1 MKISDFNTT
10 YFFWLLIIAAVAV
23 IVLFIPFLIPIVI
36 AGVFATLFYPLYEFS
51 AKKMK
56 MGEVGGSL
64 FSCLMI
70 VFLVVIPCVATIG
83 LVTKEVRS
91 TLAFTSEHPEFLDES
106 MQYIRSFISQIPF
119 VDESSVTSLFQKSGE
134 VFVNILQ
141 RTYSG
146 ISQFFFA
153 LFIMFFSLF
162 YFFIDGKKI
171 MKVIMDLSPLRTEQE
186 KVLIKEF
193 ISISKATLKGTV
205 VIGIIQGALGGLLF
219 LFTGVPSPMTWGVVM
234 IILSIIPV
242 IGSWL
247 VWIPVGIGMIL
258 SGSLIEG
265 VIILLFGA
273 LIISSIDNILR
284 PKLVGRDS
292 QMHPLF
298 VLFATIGGIITF
310 GVIGFIIGPIIVA
323 LFLALL
329 RMYEQDFAKQLKYY
343 NKDKNGI

>member
-1 MKISDFNTT
+1 MKISHFNTT
-10 YFFWLLIIAAVAV
+10 YFFWLLIIATVSV

-56 MGEVGGSL
+56 MGEIGGSL

-70 VFLVVIPCVATIG
+70 IFLVIIPCVATIG

-91 TLAFTSEHPEFLDES
+91 TLTFASEHPEFLDES
-106 MQYIRSFISQIPF
+106 LQYIRSFISQIPF
-119 VDESSVTSLFQKSGE
+119 VDESNVTSLFQKSGE
-134 VFVNILQ
+134 IFVNILQ
-141 RTYSG
+141 KTYSG

-162 YFFIDGKKI
+162 YFFMDGKRI
-171 MKVIMDLSPLRTEQE
+171 MKVIMNLSPLRTEQE

-193 ISISKATLKGTV
+193 ISISKATLKGTL
-205 VIGIIQGALGGLLF
+205 VIGIIQGVLGGLLF

-247 VWIPVGIGMIL
+247 VWIPVGVGMIL

-265 VIILLFGA
+265 IIILLFGA

-343 NKDKNGI
+343 NKDEDVM

>member
-1 MKISDFNTT
+1 MRLSNFNTT
-10 YFFWLLIIAAVAV
+10 YFLSLLLIASVSV
-23 IVLFIPFLIPIVI
+23 LVLFIPFLIPIVI

-56 MGEVGGSL
+56 MGEIGGSL
-64 FSCLMI
+64 FSCLI
-70 VFLVVIPCVATIG
+70 IIFLVVIPCVATIG

-91 TLAFTSEHPEFLDES
+91 TLSFISDHPEFLDES
-106 MQYIRSFISQIPF
+106 MQYIRSFIAKTPF
-119 VDESSVTSLFQKSGE
+119 IDEDSISSLFQRSGE
-134 VFVNILQ
+134 LFVSVVQ
-141 RTYSG
+141 KTYSG
-146 ISQFFFA
+146 IAQFFFA

-162 YFFIDGKKI
+162 YFFMDGKKI
-171 MKVIMDLSPLRTEQE
+171 VKVIMDISPLRTEQE
-186 KVLIKEF
+186 KILIKEF
-193 ISISKATLKGTV
+193 ISISKATLKGTI
-205 VIGIIQGALGGLLF
+205 VIGIIQGVLGGLLF

-247 VWIPVGIGMIL
+247 VWIPVGVGMIL
-258 SGSLIEG
+258 SGAFIQG
-265 VIILLFGA
+265 IIILLFGA

-298 VLFATIGGIITF
+298 VLFATIGGIISF

-329 RMYEQDFAKQLKYY
+329 RMYEQEFAQQLKSY
-343 NKDKNGI
+343 NKDQERI